1 MMWLAAET
9 TDNEEFKGRE
19 EAAEQE
25 CEAEREPVE
34 KRGKTTEQE
43 DKEGSSTVT
52 GREGAT
58 GRAAAEE
65 GAKAAEKID
74 EPTNNQ
80 HTIAPVFA
88 VKKTDS

>member
-25 CEAEREPVE
+25 GEAEREPVE

-65 GAKAAEKID
+65 GFCSLMMIKGSSSRSK
-74 EPTNNQ
+74 
-80 HTIAPVFA
+80 
-88 VKKTDS
+88 SG